1 LREFLL
7 LVQLL
12 VQFGAWK
19 EGHSFR
25 HDPLYVQLPSETKPV
40 AFLGAYPTTSEATM
54 HAHLAK

>member
-1 LREFLL
+1 
-7 LVQLL
+7 VQLL